1 MVSTAFFKGI
11 IILTRQIN
19 FYRNRIFLLTA
30 QNPDFFRANLRFF
43 GVFRLCFSVQ
53 CSCVL
58 RVFHRGI
65 SLFSAELPLY

>member
-30 QNPDFFRANLRFF
+30 QNPDFFERIFAFRRILPLFF
-43 GVFRLCFSVQ
+43 VQ
-53 CSCVL
+53 YSCVL